1 MSIIKYSF
9 VMKSIYCR
17 LFCLFVVLNLA
28 QTYTISSHFGSQ
40 ISQVTISD
48 QESYLKKK
56 KLALKS
62 FLKNILKRISSQVT

>member
-1 MSIIKYSF
+1 
-9 VMKSIYCR
+9 MKSIYCR

-56 KLALKS
+56 
-62 FLKNILKRISSQVT
+62 ISSEIFFKEYFETH

>member
-56 KLALKS
+56 K
-62 FLKNILKRISSQVT
+62 ISSEIFFKEYFETH